1 MNTGGCRLAIVGL
14 ALRNAVSADR
24 IRNMPADSV
33 SPSLGAY
40 CTCNVCTTRRTP
52 GYFLPPGVHSRPLAD
67 LGSPCIAA
75 PWISA
80 LDATY
85 AYFYL
90 VGGDDRPMGQTV
102 AIFFR
107 RWTTAPMSPSPAK
120 SIAYDSGSGTTPTGP
135 WANALKPTLSDPVPA
150 SLATIPNTRFPARDV
165 EDKSPKLSLENE
177 VLEPE
182 FEDPPFVELLKFAV
196 PFTDAA
202 SKSQQPEVAP
212 VRLML

>member
-1 MNTGGCRLAIVGL
+1 
-14 ALRNAVSADR
+14 
-24 IRNMPADSV
+24 
-33 SPSLGAY
+33 
-40 CTCNVCTTRRTP
+40 
-52 GYFLPPGVHSRPLAD
+52 
-67 LGSPCIAA
+67 
-75 PWISA
+75 
-80 LDATY
+80 
-85 AYFYL
+85 
-90 VGGDDRPMGQTV
+90 
-102 AIFFR
+102 
-107 RWTTAPMSPSPAK
+107 MSPSPAK

-177 VLEPE
+177 MLEPE